1 MLASISEVRSRRV
14 GGKEMRMHTIA
25 TALALTVCTAA
36 IGYQAETP
44 AVKAGAPVPPQATV
58 SNRDAL
64 IARAKSLELNT
75 PYVPPPGDPLEHHT
89 SGFAK
94 IMCSA
99 VFITGLD
106 PDFAAENVGY
116 FTSPYVERAKV
127 GKPVIDRV
135 NKAVHI
141 RLPNG
146 VTRTAKYLGDQ
157 GCVTL
162 PVGKT
167 SVNFTPVKLKSHLP
181 DASTQPWPMG
191 DVLPKDPLPPE
202 LDAVK
207 VKQAVEAAFEPA
219 AGMTAAFVVTWR
231 GRLIAERYGEGIT
244 EHTPLESWSMGKSLT
259 ATLMGALVKQGIDD
273 LWQPAPIPEWQSA
286 GDPRAKIRIADILH
300 MSSGLRINAPQDPD
314 YDPSGTY
321 PDHLY
326 LYTGSVDSFH
336 YATTRPLQWPP
347 NTVGRYRNTDPVL
360 INYLIRLGVEKRGE
374 EYLSFPQRAL
384 LAQIGIRTG
393 VQASD
398 APRSLRTAGYEL
410 ASARDWARLGN
421 LYLQDGVWNGER
433 ILPEGYV
440 QFVST
445 VAPAWA
451 ADKRPI
457 YGGFF
462 WINGDGE
469 YPVPKEAF
477 YMSGAGGQTTLI
489 IPSYDLVVVRLGHY
503 KGSKA
508 GDKSFKQALALL
520 MEAVPKRK

>member
-1 MLASISEVRSRRV
+1 
-14 GGKEMRMHTIA
+14 
-25 TALALTVCTAA
+25 
-36 IGYQAETP
+36 
-44 AVKAGAPVPPQATV
+44 
-58 SNRDAL
+58 
-64 IARAKSLELNT
+64 
-75 PYVPPPGDPLEHHT
+75 
-89 SGFAK
+89 
-94 IMCSA
+94 MCSA

-116 FTSPYVERAKV
+116 FTSPYAERAKV
-127 GKPVIDRV
+127 GKPVIDRI

-141 RLPNG
+141 TLPNG

-231 GRLIAERYGEGIT
+231 GRLIAERYGEGVT

-259 ATLMGALVKQGIDD
+259 AMGVLVKQGIYD

-336 YATTRPLQWPP
+336 YAATRPLQWPP

-384 LAQIGIRTG
+384 FDKIGIRTMVLETDPFG
-393 VQASD
+393 NFLTQ
-398 APRSLRTAGYEL
+398 GYEL

-421 LYLQDGVWNGER
+421 LYLQDGVWNGGR
-433 ILPEGYV
+433 ILPDGYV
-440 QFVST
+440 KFVST
-445 VAPAWA
+445 LAPAWE

-520 MEAVPKRK
+520 MEAVPRRK

>member
-1 MLASISEVRSRRV
+1 
-14 GGKEMRMHTIA
+14 MRMHTIA

-58 SNRDAL
+58 SSRDAL

-99 VFITGLD
+99 VFVTGLD

-116 FTSPYVERAKV
+116 FTSPYAERAQV

-141 RLPNG
+141 TLPNG
-146 VTRTAKYLGDQ
+146 VTRTAQYLGDQ

-162 PVGKT
+162 PVGKN
-167 SVNFTPVKLKSHLP
+167 SVNFTPVKLKSRLP
-181 DASTQPWPMG
+181 DASTQQWPMG
-191 DVLPKDPLPPE
+191 DALAKEPLSPE
-202 LDAVK
+202 LDAAK
-207 VKQAVEAAFEPA
+207 VKQAVDAAFGSA
-219 AGMTAAFVVTWR
+219 AEMSAAFVVTWR
-231 GRLIAERYGEGIT
+231 GRLIAERYGDGIT
-244 EHTPLESWSMGKSLT
+244 AHTPLEGWSMGKSLT
-259 ATLMGALVKQGIDD
+259 ATLMGVLVKQGVYD

-300 MSSGLRINAPQDPD
+300 MSSGLRIKAPQDPD

-336 YATTRPLQWPP
+336 YAATRPPQWPP
-347 NTVGRYRNTDPVL
+347 NTVGRYHNTDPVL
-360 INYLIRLGVEKRGE
+360 INYLIRLAIQKRGE
-374 EYLSFPQRAL
+374 EYLFFPQRAL
-384 LAQIGIRTG
+384 FDKIGIRTMVLETDPFG
-393 VQASD
+393 NFLTQ
-398 APRSLRTAGYEL
+398 GYEL

-421 LYLQDGVWNGER
+421 LYLQDGVWNGKR
-433 ILPEGYV
+433 ILPDGYV
-440 QFVST
+440 KFVST
-445 VAPAWA
+445 LAPAWE

-462 WINGDGE
+462 WINGDGK

-477 YMSGAGGQTTLI
+477 YMAGVGGQTTLI
-489 IPSYDLVVVRLGHY
+489 IPSHDLVVVRLGHY
-503 KGSKA
+503 KGSQA
-508 GDKSFKQALALL
+508 GDKGFKQALALL
-520 MEAVPKRK
+520 MDAVPRRK

>member
-1 MLASISEVRSRRV
+1 
-14 GGKEMRMHTIA
+14 MRMHTIA

-44 AVKAGAPVPPQATV
+44 AVKAAAPAPSQATI
-58 SNRDAL
+58 SSHDAL

-116 FTSPYVERAKV
+116 FTSPYAERAKV

-141 RLPNG
+141 TLPNG

-162 PVGKT
+162 PVGKN
-167 SVNFTPVKLKSHLP
+167 SVNFAPVKLKSRLP
-181 DASTQPWPMG
+181 DPSTQLWPMG
-191 DVLPKDPLPPE
+191 DALPKDPPASE
-202 LDAVK
+202 LDASK
-207 VKQAVEAAFEPA
+207 VKQAVDAAFEPT

-244 EHTPLESWSMGKSLT
+244 AHTPLESWSMGKSVT
-259 ATLMGALVKQGIDD
+259 ATLMGILVKQGAYG
-273 LWQPAPIPEWQSA
+273 LWQPAPIPEWQDA
-286 GDPRAKIRIADILH
+286 GDPRARIRIADILH
-300 MSSGLRINAPQDPD
+300 MSSGLRIKAPQDPD

-336 YATTRPLQWPP
+336 YAATRPLQWPP
-347 NTVGRYRNTDPVL
+347 NTVGRYHNTDPVL
-360 INYLIRLGVEKRGE
+360 INYLIRLAVQKRGE
-374 EYLSFPQRAL
+374 EYFSFPQRAL
-384 LAQIGIRTG
+384 FDKIGIRTMVLETDPFG
-393 VQASD
+393 NFLTQ
-398 APRSLRTAGYEL
+398 GYEL

-440 QFVST
+440 KFVST
-445 VAPAWA
+445 LAPAWE

-462 WINGDGE
+462 WINGDGR

-477 YMSGAGGQTTLI
+477 YMAGAGGQTALI
-489 IPSYDLVVVRLGHY
+489 IPSHDLVVVRLGHY
-503 KGSKA
+503 KGSGA

-520 MEAVPKRK
+520 MEAVPRRK